1 METFETTENDFGV
14 RLMNELSISQNE
26 KKKSC
31 VNGPE

>member
-26 KKKSC
+26 KKK
-31 VNGPE
+31 VV